1 MSDMNAAV
9 TLNETSSS
17 LSATNRETVPRSA
30 SSAWGAE
37 ASRIVLVMTTGDQ
50 APQVLDFGTSPMLT
64 VGRAEPS
71 DVCVAD
77 GGVSRLHVRFTREAS
92 GIRVVD
98 LGSRNGTWVRG
109 LRVTE
114 ALLMV
119 GDCVC
124 IGNTTL
130 LIQSAHANGQPI
142 TAFTESSSGA
152 AAFADSGNEFGP
164 GVNLRASLRE
174 HEAKLIREALRFAHG
189 NQRRAAALLELPLR
203 TFERKLRNMNLRQ
216 REHARTTM

>member
-9 TLNETSSS
+9 TLSESSS
-17 LSATNRETVPRSA
+17 SSSTNRETVPRSA
-30 SSAWGAE
+30 SQWGAE

-64 VGRAEPS
+64 VGRAEPA

-77 GGVSRLHVRFTREAS
+77 GGVSRTHVRFTREAG

-130 LIQSAHANGQPI
+130 LIQAAHANGQPI
-142 TAFTESSSGA
+142 TAFAESGSSSV
-152 AAFADSGNEFGP
+152 AFADSGDEFGP

-174 HEAKLIREALRFAHG
+174 HESKLIREALRFAHG

-216 REHARTTM
+216 RELARTTM